1 MSDSLD
7 DLRRRI
13 DQIDARMLE
22 LLVERARVAAE
33 VGATKNASDRAVY
46 APDREAALLRA
57 LTAKAVDPLDAG
69 SVEAVFREIV
79 SACRGLQQVPS
90 VAFLGP
96 EHTFTHLAA
105 RKRFGHRAQ
114 FTPVGSI
121 GDVFDAVERHQA
133 NFGVVPIQ
141 NSTEG
146 VVGLTLD
153 CLLDTPL
160 RICAELY
167 VQVNHF
173 LAGTGEIGEIR
184 QVRSHPQVLA
194 QCRRWLREMLPGA
207 EQVATS
213 SSSAAAA
220 EAAAA
225 GEAGDR
231 SIAAICTREAAEAH
245 GLTVLAEHIEDLAD
259 NRTRFFVIGDLAVP
273 ATGEDKTSVV
283 FSTPHRAGALHKAL
297 SAFALYEINLTMIQS
312 RPARG
317 RLWEYVFFVD
327 FEGHEEDAPVAAAL
341 KQLRE
346 FCPLLKVLGSYPAER
361 S

>member
-1 MSDSLD
+1 MADSLD
-7 DLRRRI
+7 ELRSKI
-13 DQIDARMLE
+13 DQIDAKLLD
-22 LLVERARVAAE
+22 LLVERAKMASRIGEAKE
-33 VGATKNASDRAVY
+33 ATDSVVY
-46 APDREAALLRA
+46 APNREAELLRA
-57 LTAKAVDPLDAG
+57 LTNNELGPLGPA

-114 FTPVGSI
+114 FSPAGSI
-121 GDVFDAVERHQA
+121 GDIFNAVESHQA
-133 NFGVVPIQ
+133 DFGVAPIQ

-160 RICAELY
+160 RICAEIY
-167 VQVNHF
+167 VQINHF
-173 LAGTGEIGEIR
+173 LAGSGGIDEIR

-194 QCRRWLREMLPGA
+194 QCRQWLRENLPGV

-220 EAAAA
+220 EV
-225 GEAGDR
+225 EGDR
-231 SIAAICTREAAEAH
+231 SAAAICTREAAGAQ
-245 GLTVLAEHIEDLAD
+245 GLEVLAEHIEDLAD
-259 NRTRFFVIGDLAVP
+259 NRTRFFVVGDIDVP
-273 ATGEDKTSVV
+273 PTGEDKTSVV
-283 FSTPHRAGALHKAL
+283 FSTPHRAGALHRAL
-297 SAFALYEINLTMIQS
+297 SAFFLYEINLTMIQS

-327 FEGHEEDAPVAAAL
+327 FEGHRDDPAAAAAL
-341 KQLRE
+341 KQLSE
-346 FCPLLKVLGSYPAER
+346 FCPLVKVLGSYPAER

>member
-1 MSDSLD
+1 MSESLD
-7 DLRRRI
+7 ELRRKI
-13 DQIDARMLE
+13 DQIDAKMLD
-22 LLVERARVAAE
+22 LLVERARVAAQ
-33 VGATKNASDRAVY
+33 VGEAKEASDRAVY
-46 APDREAALLRA
+46 APNREAELLRA
-57 LTAKAVDPLDAG
+57 LTDNELGPLGPA
-69 SVEAVFREIV
+69 SVEAVFREVV

-90 VAFLGP
+90 VAYLGP

-105 RKRFGHRAQ
+105 RKRFGHRAN
-114 FTPVGSI
+114 FEPVGSI
-121 GDVFDAVERHQA
+121 ADVFDAIESRQA
-133 NFGVVPIQ
+133 DFGVVPIQ

-160 RICAELY
+160 RICAEMY
-167 VQVNHF
+167 VQINHF
-173 LAGTGEIGEIR
+173 LAGSGGTDDIR

-194 QCRRWLREMLPGA
+194 QCRQWLRENLPAA

-220 EAAAA
+220 EV
-225 GEAGDR
+225 AGDPTV
-231 SIAAICTREAAEAH
+231 AAICTREAAEAH
-245 GLTVLAEHIEDLAD
+245 GLEVLAEHIEDLAD
-259 NRTRFFVIGDLAVP
+259 NRTRFFVVGDLDVP
-273 ATGEDKTSVV
+273 PTGEDKTSVV
-283 FSTPHRAGALHKAL
+283 FSTPHRAGALHRAL
-297 SAFALYEINLTMIQS
+297 SAFFLYEINLTMIQS

-327 FEGHEEDAPVAAAL
+327 FEGHRDDPAAAAAL
-341 KQLRE
+341 KQLGE